1 MDSFETFRELLLSV
15 PSQIQQGIEAAK
27 NIKLN
32 KKPDQIIFC
41 GMGGSALAADFL
53 KAVFAEYKISV
64 PVCIHKD
71 YDLPLT
77 ATKNSVIVCISYSG
91 NTEETIS
98 SYKKATSLKLK
109 TIVVAGGGKLQKIAV
124 KSKVPYIDIPTK
136 NIPPRLSVLCILS
149 SLIKVMV
156 NSGILPTSA
165 LNGLIS
171 GGRDLKISEIEKQGY
186 HLAKKIAGK
195 IPLIYSAAKLK
206 PFAYFLK
213 IAFNE
218 NSKIHAFYN
227 ILPECQHNEI
237 QGFSDT
243 DSARNFYA
251 IFLKE
256 RAGEKKINK
265 RIDIMMEILDK
276 RDFEFSLVEINS
288 KNIFESIVSS
298 FIFSGFA
305 SLESANAL
313 KHNPIEVPIIEE
325 LKKALGK

>member
-1 MDSFETFRELLLSV
+1 MDSYSDFRELLLSI
-15 PSQIQQGIEAAK
+15 PSQIQPGIESAK
-27 NIKLN
+27 NIKFN

-64 PVCIHKD
+64 PICIHKD

-77 ATKNSVIVCISYSG
+77 VTKNSVIICISYSG

-98 SYKKATSLKLK
+98 SYKKASSLKLK
-109 TIVVAGGGKLQKIAV
+109 TIVVAGGGQLQKIAR
-124 KSKVPYIDIPTK
+124 KNKIPYIDIPTK
-136 NIPPRLSVLCILS
+136 NIPPRLSALCILS
-149 SLIKVMV
+149 SLIKILV
-156 NSGILPTSA
+156 NSGILPSSA
-165 LNGLIS
+165 ITKLIS
-171 GGRDLKISEIEKQGY
+171 DGKNIKISEIEKQGY
-186 HLAKKIAGK
+186 GLAEKIADK
-195 IPLIYSAAKLK
+195 TPLIYSSAKLN
-206 PFAYFLK
+206 PLAYFLK

-218 NSKIHAFYN
+218 NSKIHAFLN

-237 QGFSDT
+237 QGFSD
-243 DSARNFYA
+243 SALSPNFYT

-256 RAGEKKINK
+256 RSGERRLDK
-265 RIDIMMEILDK
+265 RINIMMEILDK

-288 KNIFESIVSS
+288 KNIFESIISA

-305 SLESANAL
+305 SLKLANNL